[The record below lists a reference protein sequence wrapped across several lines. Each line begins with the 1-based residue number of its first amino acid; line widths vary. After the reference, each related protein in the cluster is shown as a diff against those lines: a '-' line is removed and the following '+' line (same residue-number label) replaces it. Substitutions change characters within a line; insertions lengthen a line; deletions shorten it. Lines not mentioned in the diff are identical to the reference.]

1 MQNPAK
7 LKFSQKASASSDSV
21 LLQIYD
27 LQQNESVSSEALEQQ
42 LIQAIKDGPVFSIYD
57 IDTILG
63 VFLQSRD
70 AFTVTVSGC
79 EPVTVLVVNDF
90 DEVANAID
98 AALAEAA
105 LDELNMDTSVDV
117 TIDAL

>member
-27 LQQNESVSSEALEQQ
+27 LQQNESVSSEALEQRLIC
-42 LIQAIKDGPVFSIYD
+42 LIQDSDEPVFSCFGD
-57 IDTILG
+57 LETLLE
-63 VFLQSRD
+63 VFLMSRET
-70 AFTVTVSGC
+70 FTVTVSGC
-79 EPVTVLVVNDF
+79 EPVTVLEVTDF
-90 DEVANAID
+90 DNVALELD
-98 AALAEAA
+98 TALH
-105 LDELNMDTSVDV
+105 ELTEGTSVDV